1 MDTTDWKY
9 FSLCLCWRSFLVALL
24 VCVAAA
30 AAFSLFHTVPICT
43 YFSINIQYK

>member
-24 VCVAAA
+24 VCGSGGS
-30 AAFSLFHTVPICT
+30 FLSVPHSA
-43 YFSINIQYK
+43 YMYVFLYQYTI